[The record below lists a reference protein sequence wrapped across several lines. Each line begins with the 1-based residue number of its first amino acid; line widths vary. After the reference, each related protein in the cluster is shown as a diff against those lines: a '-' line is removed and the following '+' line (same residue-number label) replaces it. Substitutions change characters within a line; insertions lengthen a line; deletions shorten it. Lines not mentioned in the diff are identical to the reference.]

1 MVSSALSRS
10 IAKLGRQVD
19 DYKKGAVPLS
29 VPVGSLQPY
38 ARQART
44 VFQEAG
50 LQELAD
56 SIKAVGIASPLLVR
70 PIDADHYEIIAG
82 ERRWRAAQMAGLE
95 VVPVLVK
102 TVDDELADRLHL
114 IENIQRENLSN
125 ADLAR
130 RVQVELDAA
139 GGNLAVVCA
148 KMSKSKSWVS
158 KLSSIARGGDAMA
171 ELIADN
177 VTADRAVLATVASIE
192 RQDPVAAQAVV
203 KTLKAA
209 APGTSLR
216 DLATKAVKGV
226 KSEKAVRESAE
237 RQPAQS
243 GGSGDRQLDAEP
255 RWRTLDPVE
264 RKTDRWPLIGVE
276 LSPNSTYASEFA
288 KLSRKHGDAHLAPAL
303 RHPTARY
310 AVVSF
315 GETGK
320 VLRVYKAEEL
330 RLTFVDEAK
339 SEQG

>member
-1 MVSSALSRS
+1 MVSSALSKS

-19 DYKKGAVPLS
+19 DYKKGAVLLS
-29 VPVGSLQPY
+29 VPVASLQPY

-44 VFQEAG
+44 EFPEAE

-56 SIKAVGIASPLLVR
+56 SIKAVGIASPLQVR
-70 PIDADHYEIIAG
+70 PMGDDRYEIIAG
-82 ERRWRAAQMAGLE
+82 ERRWRAAQLAGLDL
-95 VVPVLVK
+95 VPVLVK

-130 RVQVELDAA
+130 RVQAELDAA

-158 KLSSIARGGDAMA
+158 KLSSIARGGEAMA
-171 ELIADN
+171 VLIADS
-177 VTADRAVLATVASIE
+177 VTADRAVLASVASIE
-192 RQDPVAAQAVV
+192 RQDPAAAQEIV

-209 APGTSLR
+209 PPGSSLR

-237 RQPAQS
+237 RPGARP
-243 GGSGDRQLDAEP
+243 GGSGDRQPDAEP
-255 RWRTLDPVE
+255 RWRQVDPVE
-264 RKTDRWPLIGVE
+264 RKADRWPLIGVE
-276 LSPNSTYASEFA
+276 LSPNSEYAVEFS

-303 RHPTARY
+303 RHATARY

-339 SEQG
+339 PEQG